1 MHESKLP
8 LPLSLHLGYLQLT
21 FTDPTPAQTGDY
33 TCEVNAVN
41 KAGHVITSS
50 SDLEVTSATPT
61 MADLVT
67 YVREMNREKQQMIQ
81 TISEL
86 QHKLDTKVF
95 FSVALTQD
103 VTLPAR
109 GVLVFDKILQNV
121 GGGYSASSGAFTC
134 PVDGYYLFEM
144 HALSENNKEFALELF
159 HNSQC
164 VVRFYGP
171 GGNSHQGASQST
183 VLKLVKGDTVN
194 LRGCYVV
201 STVYGRP
208 NDIHSTFTGL
218 LVAFP

>member
-1 MHESKLP
+1 MNLNSP
-8 LPLSLHLGYLQLT
+8 LPLSAHLGYLQLT

-103 VTLPAR
+103 ATLPANS
-109 GVLVFDKILQNV
+109 VLVFDKILQNI

-144 HALSENNKEFALELF
+144 HALSEYNKLFSLELYHNGQGVVKF
-159 HNSQC
+159 H
-164 VVRFYGP
+164 GP
-171 GGNSHQGASQST
+171 AGNNHQGASQST
-183 VLKLVKGDTVN
+183 VLKLVKGDTVT
-194 LRGCYVV
+194 LRSYNGA
-201 STVYGRP
+201 SIVYGRP

-218 LVAFP
+218 LVALP